1 MLLLEDS
8 SPILIYAINT
18 KPICSTVAQKDLKL
32 GDLFLQTQGLMEKD
46 KNNAIRLAI
55 TLQLRF
61 LFQMSTIQQKKKKK
75 VPLSSL
81 LKLGLCSEELSWLS
95 AEVIS

>member
-1 MLLLEDS
+1 
-8 SPILIYAINT
+8 
-18 KPICSTVAQKDLKL
+18 
-32 GDLFLQTQGLMEKD
+32 MEKD

-61 LFQMSTIQQKKKKK
+61 LFQMSTIQQKE